1 MGVIPMGLALAPS
14 LSARM
19 CSSIANMSM
28 TGSESTE
35 ELVEQERECLVRF
48 RQKARELQA
57 ANPALSSKIAFCKAV
72 EQLSATS
79 NRYQWTRQMLE
90 LRGVRALPLR

>member
-1 MGVIPMGLALAPS
+1 MRGD
-14 LSARM
+14 
-19 CSSIANMSM
+19 
-28 TGSESTE
+28 ESTE
-35 ELVEQERECLVRF
+35 ELIEQERECLGRF
-48 RQKARELQA
+48 RERARDLQA